1 MNLAHRLPYVL
12 IRWADKFIFL
22 NYYCM
27 ATKCIYLYIFA
38 DFPDGSLP
46 ESGRSPR
53 GGNDN
58 PLQCSCLGN
67 PVDRMSLVGFH
78 WFLRCWCLLLPSPAW
93 PKLSTRPSA
102 LREQEPS
109 SVSPG
114 HLAHGLA
121 HGRCLVI
128 IVWYDSH
135 CREALQF
142 DAITR
147 WSGDLTK
154 TFSAFSVGNSWG

>member
-1 MNLAHRLPYVL
+1 MVALPGQTQITFLYTSHSFIFHPLRPNLLPLCWRSPPDSPMRLPE
-12 IRWADKFIFL
+12 AK
-22 NYYCM
+22 
-27 ATKCIYLYIFA
+27 TKV
-38 DFPDGSLP
+38 
-46 ESGRSPR
+46 R
-53 GGNDN
+53 
-58 PLQCSCLGN
+58 
-67 PVDRMSLVGFH
+67 
-78 WFLRCWCLLLPSPAW
+78 PSPSSIDSVPSYGTCHPPSW

-147 WSGDLTK
+147 WLGDLTK